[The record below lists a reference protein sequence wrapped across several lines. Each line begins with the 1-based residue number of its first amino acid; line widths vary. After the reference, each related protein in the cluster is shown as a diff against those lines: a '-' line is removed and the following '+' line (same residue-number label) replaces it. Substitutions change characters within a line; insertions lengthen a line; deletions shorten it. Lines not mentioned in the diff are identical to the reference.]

1 LARPGARRA
10 PVSGYTCLAL
20 SIADRLAQ
28 APLFS
33 HFHRPQLDELAA
45 LVEERRIPGESFVL
59 RQGDTSAE
67 AFLIERGGVRIQRST
82 PYGIYAL
89 AVLATGDLF
98 GEASFVDSSARSG
111 DAWASSESLLLAFDP
126 ARLGPHLDDDPKLA
140 TAFYW
145 TCWRSLSTKLRRTN
159 DKLTRFFAHAPGETR
174 RAAADDK
181 VPSGGF
187 RVDLRTKRDL
197 FSEQLLSSLEIN
209 LLSTL
214 SKERQLHPG
223 EVLFREGDPGDA
235 MYVVLEGRVRIS
247 KHIPGAGE
255 EALAILERGDYF
267 GEMALID
274 RQPRSAEAKAH
285 DGDAVV
291 LSIPKMVVGQL
302 LDMHKVSSV
311 RLLRILCGL
320 VAGRLREIDD
330 KLVGWYILAGGDV
343 PEVR

>member
-1 LARPGARRA
+1 
-10 PVSGYTCLAL
+10 L

-28 APLFS
+28 AALFS
-33 HFHRPQLDELAA
+33 HFPRPQLEELAT
-45 LVEERRIPGESFVL
+45 LVEERPIAAESFVL
-59 RQGDTSAE
+59 RQGDSSAE

-82 PYGIYAL
+82 PYGEYTL
-89 AVLATGDLF
+89 AVLAPGDLF
-98 GEASFVDSSARSG
+98 GEACFVDAARRSG
-111 DAWASSESLLLAFDP
+111 DAFATSQSALLAFDP
-126 ARLGPHLDDDPKLA
+126 ARLGPHLDDDPRLA
-140 TAFYW
+140 TSFYW

-174 RAAADDK
+174 RAADHDQAP
-181 VPSGGF
+181 PSGF

-214 SKERQLHPG
+214 SKERKLRPG
-223 EVLFREGDPGDA
+223 EVLFHEGDPGDA
-235 MYVVLEGRVRIS
+235 MYVVLQGRVRIS

-274 RQPRSAEAKAH
+274 REPRSAEAKAH
-285 DGDAVV
+285 DGEAVV
-291 LSIPKMVVGQL
+291 LSIPKIVVGQL

-311 RLLRILCGL
+311 RLLRILCSL

-330 KLVGWYILAGGDV
+330 KLVGWYILSGGSDA

>member
-1 LARPGARRA
+1 
-10 PVSGYTCLAL
+10 L
-20 SIADRLAQ
+20 SIADRLAS

-33 HFHRPQLDELAA
+33 HFQRPQLEELAA
-45 LVEERRIPGESFVL
+45 LVEERRVPREFFIL
-59 RQGDTSAE
+59 RQGDSSSSE

-82 PYGIYAL
+82 PYGNFAL
-89 AVLATGDLF
+89 AVLAAGDLF
-98 GEASFVDSSARSG
+98 GEASFVDASVRSG
-111 DAWASSESLLLAFDP
+111 DAWTSSESQLLAFVP
-126 ARLGPHLDDDPKLA
+126 ERLTPYLEDDPRLA

-145 TCWRSLSTKLRRTN
+145 TCWRSLSAKLRKTN
-159 DKLTRFFAHAPGETR
+159 DKLTRFFAHAAPEQRPASSAGDVP
-174 RAAADDK
+174 AAD
-181 VPSGGF
+181 F
-187 RVDLRTKRDL
+187 RVALRTKRDL
-197 FSEQLLSSLEIN
+197 FSEQRLSSLEIN

-214 SKERQLHPG
+214 SKERQLRPG
-223 EVLFREGDPGDA
+223 EVIFQEGDPGDA

-285 DGDAVV
+285 DGEAVV
-291 LSIPKMVVGQL
+291 LSIPKLVVGQL

-320 VAGRLREIDD
+320 VAQRLREIDD

-343 PEVR
+343 PEIH